1 MTSFHWKDV
10 LNPDNEF
17 NVSPEM
23 WSEMNSCMT
32 QDEIIEVFQDAVD
45 NTAMPFPYRNITL
58 DQATE
63 DFRKLRFLD
72 TSSLVERGPWKT
84 SYDYRYGST
93 DISVAQHTIGLLS
106 SNYFHQRHRYNCDN
120 NTRGAAGKAWLTRK
134 TRREMF
140 KPLWTMGMKQVT
152 PREVRSCSAL
162 RTYVAAQFR
171 PSVAKFIY
179 DRFGGG
185 RVLDFSA
192 GWGDRLSAALAT
204 PGVTHYTG
212 IDPNTN
218 LHPGYQAQIQAY
230 NRNVDGDIFDWFGSF
245 TPKTVRMIHSPA
257 EDADLGDDTFD
268 IVFTSPPYFDKEYY
282 SKEGTQSWK
291 RYKTPDA
298 WLSGFMYPV
307 VKKVWDRLRPGGHLC
322 INILDIKN
330 FNPSRRI
337 EICDPMNDYIGSM
350 PGAQYQGAI
359 GMKMAV
365 RPNLKTDT
373 FCEPIWVWRKG

>member
-1 MTSFHWKDV
+1 MTSFHWRDM
-10 LNPDNEF
+10 LNSDNEF
-17 NVSPEM
+17 NISPEM
-23 WSEMNSCMT
+23 WSGMNSCMT
-32 QDEIIEVFQDAVD
+32 QDEIIEVLQDAVD
-45 NTAMPFPYRNITL
+45 NTAMPFPYRKITL
-58 DQATE
+58 EQATE

-72 TSSLVERGPWKT
+72 TKSLVERGPWKT
-84 SYDYRYGST
+84 RYDYCYGST
-93 DISVAQHTIGLLS
+93 DISVAQHTIGLQS
-106 SNYFHQRHRYNCDN
+106 SNYFHQRHRYDCDN
-120 NTRGAAGKAWLTRK
+120 NTRGAASKAWLTRK

-140 KPLWTMGMKQVT
+140 KPLWTLEMNQVK
-152 PREVRSCSAL
+152 PRELRSCCRL

-192 GWGDRLSAALAT
+192 GWGDRLSAALASSS
-204 PGVTHYTG
+204 VTHYTG

-218 LHPGYQAQIQAY
+218 LHPGYRAQIRAY
-230 NRNVDGDIFDWFGSF
+230 NRNVDGDVFDWFGSF

-282 SKEGTQSWK
+282 SKEETQSWK
-291 RYKTPDA
+291 RYKTSDA

-330 FNPSRRI
+330 FNPSRRV
-337 EICDPMNDYIGSM
+337 EICDPMNDYIRSM

-359 GMKMAV
+359 GMKMSV
-365 RPNLKTDT
+365 RPNLETDT
-373 FCEPIWVWRKG
+373 FCEPVWVWRKG